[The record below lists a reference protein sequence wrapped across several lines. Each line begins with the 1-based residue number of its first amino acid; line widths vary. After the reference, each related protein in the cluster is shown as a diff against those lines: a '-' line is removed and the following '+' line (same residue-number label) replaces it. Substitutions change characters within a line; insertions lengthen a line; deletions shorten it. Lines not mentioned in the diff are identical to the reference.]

1 MSHELRTPLNAIL
14 GFTQI
19 MQRDKSATRSQL
31 ENLGIVNRSGEHLLS
46 LINDVLDMSKIEA
59 GQISLHL
66 HSFDLYRLLNTTLEM
81 LEFKADAKKIQLL
94 FEQDPNIPSYLS
106 TDERKRRQVLIN
118 LLNNALKFT
127 DEGSVTLRVKS
138 DTANNN
144 ILLFEIED
152 TGAES
157 ETGRKSEE
165 GTGLGLPIS
174 RKFIELME
182 GNISVNSKRNQGTI
196 LKFQIV
202 THPYRVKE
210 LESHKI
216 KQKVIA
222 LKPNQTTYRILV
234 VDDRWENRQIV
245 LKLLQP
251 IGFEVREAVN
261 GLEATEIWK
270 TWQPHLIWMDMRM
283 PVMNGYEATK
293 RSKSHLKEQTVYII
307 ALTASTFEE
316 EKVILLS
323 AGCDDFVRKPFR
335 EEVLFEKMTEYLG
348 VEYIY
353 EQNETEDIR
362 NFSNFCLDSTSLRVM
377 PNKWLVQLEDAAA
390 ELDEEEIANL
400 INQIPDEHVFLAQAI
415 QNKVDGFDFDE
426 IVSLIQQNING

>member
-152 TGAES
+152 TGAGIS
-157 ETGRKSEE
+157 PEE
-165 GTGLGLPIS
+165 LNTL
-174 RKFIELME
+174 FDAF
-182 GNISVNSKRNQGTI
+182 I
-196 LKFQIV
+196 LK
-202 THPYRVKE
+202 
-210 LESHKI
+210 
-216 KQKVIA
+216 
-222 LKPNQTTYRILV
+222 
-234 VDDRWENRQIV
+234 
-245 LKLLQP
+245 
-251 IGFEVREAVN
+251 
-261 GLEATEIWK
+261 
-270 TWQPHLIWMDMRM
+270 
-283 PVMNGYEATK
+283 
-293 RSKSHLKEQTVYII
+293 
-307 ALTASTFEE
+307 
-316 EKVILLS
+316 
-323 AGCDDFVRKPFR
+323 
-335 EEVLFEKMTEYLG
+335 
-348 VEYIY
+348 
-353 EQNETEDIR
+353 
-362 NFSNFCLDSTSLRVM
+362 
-377 PNKWLVQLEDAAA
+377 
-390 ELDEEEIANL
+390 
-400 INQIPDEHVFLAQAI
+400 
-415 QNKVDGFDFDE
+415 
-426 IVSLIQQNING
+426 

>member
-1 MSHELRTPLNAIL
+1 
-14 GFTQI
+14 
-19 MQRDKSATRSQL
+19 
-31 ENLGIVNRSGEHLLS
+31 
-46 LINDVLDMSKIEA
+46 
-59 GQISLHL
+59 
-66 HSFDLYRLLNTTLEM
+66 
-81 LEFKADAKKIQLL
+81 
-94 FEQDPNIPSYLS
+94 
-106 TDERKRRQVLIN
+106 
-118 LLNNALKFT
+118 
-127 DEGSVTLRVKS
+127 
-138 DTANNN
+138 
-144 ILLFEIED
+144 
-152 TGAES
+152 
-157 ETGRKSEE
+157 
-165 GTGLGLPIS
+165 
-174 RKFIELME
+174 
-182 GNISVNSKRNQGTI
+182 
-196 LKFQIV
+196 
-202 THPYRVKE
+202 
-210 LESHKI
+210 
-216 KQKVIA
+216 
-222 LKPNQTTYRILV
+222 